1 MGFPIIV
8 HETSIEVQFSLLF
21 FFKRMQLKYFCHFAM
36 DIFKFEWPI
45 SRPISTGGAGDGGV
59 CVWSTKVGEQKGA
72 TREWLLCDP
81 SCRPVS
87 SAERLRI

>member
-1 MGFPIIV
+1 MY
-8 HETSIEVQFSLLF
+8 VQLNYF
-21 FFKRMQLKYFCHFAM
+21 FHFAI
-36 DIFKFEWPI
+36 DIFEVEWPI
-45 SRPISTGGAGDGGV
+45 SRPISTAGAGDGGV